1 MKYKIT
7 CSCGHEIIIDVYGET
22 LKHEKKL
29 LFYRDNECPDC
40 LIRSLEKQEFMK
52 SLPSLVGSDKQI
64 RWALQLRE
72 KHIDLL
78 KRSYEESCCND
89 ELLWLIFFV
98 AKLTD
103 ASSFINAE
111 MSDSSILGFYHFPP
125 EDSHLL
131 GGG

>member
-1 MKYKIT
+1 MKYKII

-29 LFYRDNECPDC
+29 LFYRENECPDC

-78 KRSYEESCCND
+78 SVPMRNLVVMMNCFGLYF
-89 ELLWLIFFV
+89 LLL
-98 AKLTD
+98 
-103 ASSFINAE
+103 S
-111 MSDSSILGFYHFPP
+111 
-125 EDSHLL
+125 
-131 GGG
+131 

>member
-1 MKYKIT
+1 
-7 CSCGHEIIIDVYGET
+7 
-22 LKHEKKL
+22 
-29 LFYRDNECPDC
+29 
-40 LIRSLEKQEFMK
+40 MK
-52 SLPSLVGSDKQI
+52 SLPSLVGSNKQI

-103 ASSFINAE
+103 ASSFINVRCQIVRFWVF
-111 MSDSSILGFYHFPP
+111 ILIYIGQKILISVF
-125 EDSHLL
+125 
-131 GGG
+131 

>member
-29 LFYRDNECPDC
+29 LFYRENECPDC

-64 RWALQLRE
+64 RWAMQLRE

-78 KRSYEESCCND
+78 KRSYLESRGND
-89 ELLWLIFFV
+89 ELLWLMLFV
-98 AKLTD
+98 TKLTE
-103 ASSFINAE
+103 ASFFINAE
-111 MSDSSILGFYHFPP
+111 MSGGSILVFYSNLYRSKNI
-125 EDSHLL
+125 D
-131 GGG
+131 

>member
-7 CSCGHEIIIDVYGET
+7 CSCGHEIIIDVYGEILT
-22 LKHEKKL
+22 HEKKL
-29 LFYRDNECPDC
+29 IFYRENECPDC
-40 LIRSLEKQEFMK
+40 LISSLENQESKK
-52 SLPSLVGSDKQI
+52 SLPALVGSDKQV

-78 KRSYEESCCND
+78 KRSYVESRDND

-98 AKLTD
+98 TKLTD

-111 MSDSSILGFYHFPP
+111 MSDSSILGFYFNLYR
-125 EDSHLL
+125 SKNIN
-131 GGG
+131 

>member
-29 LFYRDNECPDC
+29 LFYRENECPDC

-64 RWALQLRE
+64 RWAMQLRE
-72 KHIDLL
+72 KHIVLL
-78 KRSYEESCCND
+78 KRSYLESRGND
-89 ELLWLIFFV
+89 ELLWLMLFV
-98 AKLTD
+98 TKLIE
-103 ASSFINAE
+103 ASFFINAE
-111 MSDSSILGFYHFPP
+111 MSGGSILGFY
-125 EDSHLL
+125 SNLYRSKNIS
-131 GGG
+131 

>member
-89 ELLWLIFFV
+89 ELLLLLMLRCQIVRFWVFIIFPQ
-98 AKLTD
+98 KTPT
-103 ASSFINAE
+103 S
-111 MSDSSILGFYHFPP
+111 
-125 EDSHLL
+125 
-131 GGG
+131 

>member
-29 LFYRDNECPDC
+29 LFYRENECPDC

-64 RWALQLRE
+64 RWAMQLRE

-78 KRSYEESCCND
+78 KRSYLESRGND
-89 ELLWLIFFV
+89 GLLWLMLFV
-98 AKLTD
+98 TKLTE
-103 ASSFINAE
+103 ASFFINAE
-111 MSDSSILGFYHFPP
+111 MSGGSILGFYSNLYRSKNI
-125 EDSHLL
+125 D
-131 GGG
+131 

>member
-1 MKYKIT
+1 MSRLSYQVFREAGIYEKPT
-7 CSCGHEIIIDVYGET
+7 FSCW
-22 LKHEKKL
+22 L
-29 LFYRDNECPDC
+29 
-40 LIRSLEKQEFMK
+40 
-52 SLPSLVGSDKQI
+52 DKQI

-111 MSDSSILGFYHFPP
+111 MSDSSILGFY
-125 EDSHLL
+125 SNLYRSKNIN
-131 GGG
+131 

>member
-1 MKYKIT
+1 MKYKII

-29 LFYRDNECPDC
+29 LFYRENECPDC

-72 KHIDLL
+72 KHIDLVNVPRL
-78 KRSYEESCCND
+78 YRRELPASARTAPLTPKSYGDLHSLHRRRFPCD
-89 ELLWLIFFV
+89 PRYFMSYARQIF
-98 AKLTD
+98 A
-103 ASSFINAE
+103 
-111 MSDSSILGFYHFPP
+111 
-125 EDSHLL
+125 
-131 GGG
+131 

>member
-29 LFYRDNECPDC
+29 LFYRENECPDC

-64 RWALQLRE
+64 RWAMQLRE
-72 KHIDLL
+72 KHIVLL
-78 KRSYEESCCND
+78 KRSYLESRGND
-89 ELLWLIFFV
+89 ELLWLMLFV
-98 AKLTD
+98 TKLTE
-103 ASSFINAE
+103 ASFFINAE
-111 MSDSSILGFYHFPP
+111 MSGGSILGFY
-125 EDSHLL
+125 SNLYRSKNIS
-131 GGG
+131 

>member
-29 LFYRDNECPDC
+29 LFYRENECPDC

-64 RWALQLRE
+64 RWAMQLRE
-72 KHIDLL
+72 KHIVLL
-78 KRSYEESCCND
+78 KRSYLESRGND
-89 ELLWLIFFV
+89 ELLWLMLFV
-98 AKLTD
+98 TKLTE
-103 ASSFINAE
+103 ASFFINAE
-111 MSDSSILGFYHFPP
+111 MSGGSILVFY
-125 EDSHLL
+125 SNLYRSKNIS
-131 GGG
+131 

>member
-29 LFYRDNECPDC
+29 LYYRKNECPDC

-52 SLPSLVGSDKQI
+52 SFPALIGSDKQV
-64 RWALQLRE
+64 RWAMQLRE

-78 KRSYEESCCND
+78 KRSYLESRGND
-89 ELLWLIFFV
+89 ELLWLMLFV
-98 AKLTD
+98 TKLTE
-103 ASSFINAE
+103 ASCFINAE
-111 MSDSSILGFYHFPP
+111 MSGGSILGFYSNLYRSKNI
-125 EDSHLL
+125 D
-131 GGG
+131 

>member
-29 LFYRDNECPDC
+29 LYYRENECPDC

-52 SLPSLVGSDKQI
+52 SLPSLVGSDKQV
-64 RWALQLRE
+64 RWAMQLRE

-78 KRSYEESCCND
+78 KRSYLESRGND
-89 ELLWLIFFV
+89 QLLWLMLFV
-98 AKLTD
+98 TKLTE

-111 MSDSSILGFYHFPP
+111 MSGSSILGFY
-125 EDSHLL
+125 SNLYRVKNIS
-131 GGG
+131 

>member
-7 CSCGHEIIIDVYGET
+7 CSCGHKIIIDVYGET
-22 LKHEKKL
+22 LTHEKKL
-29 LFYRDNECPDC
+29 LFYRENECPDC

-78 KRSYEESCCND
+78 KRSYLESRGND
-89 ELLWLIFFV
+89 ELLWLMLFV
-98 AKLTD
+98 TKLTE
-103 ASSFINAE
+103 ASFFINAE
-111 MSDSSILGFYHFPP
+111 MSGGSILGFY
-125 EDSHLL
+125 SNLYRSKNIS
-131 GGG
+131 